1 MNKKWKQLMILFAV
15 ILPLLSIGSSVIA
28 DDGEEHHE
36 EDRHEYY
43 QEDDD
48 DDNFDVVDELE
59 VPKREK
65 QQQTEFWNLW
75 SRQPR
80 NNPNNLLPI
89 SEPSEVPVIIN
100 QNKIEIYMIPQDG
113 QILISANEIA
123 KAIGA
128 KAAFYPDSEI
138 AVLTKG
144 NIELIVKAG
153 SNAAFENRVK
163 TPMPTQAVPYENT
176 IYLPIS
182 VAANAFGY
190 RIKWDITQ
198 KGMELEQIQ

>member
-1 MNKKWKQLMILFAV
+1 MNKKWKQLMILFSV

-43 QEDDD
+43 QEDDE

-89 SEPSEVPVIIN
+89 SEPSEVPVIFN

-138 AVLTKG
+138 SVLTKG

-198 KGMELEQIQ
+198 KGMELEEIQ